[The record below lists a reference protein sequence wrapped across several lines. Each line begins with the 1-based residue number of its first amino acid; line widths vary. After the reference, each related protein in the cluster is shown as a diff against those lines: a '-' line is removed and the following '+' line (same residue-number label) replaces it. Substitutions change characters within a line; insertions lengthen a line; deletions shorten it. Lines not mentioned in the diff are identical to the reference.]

1 VYLTCHARD
10 ACRIVKNGEDSY
22 SVTYRAGSDGPEQ
35 TLEVG
40 LVMMATGRHPRVAG
54 LNLQVRFECKEGGCV
69 WGKVG
74 STRKGQ

>member
-1 VYLTCHARD
+1 
-10 ACRIVKNGEDSY
+10 
-22 SVTYRAGSDGPEQ
+22 VTYRAGSDGPEQ